1 MDLARRKQLYNAC
14 KPEESLA
21 PDDPRNVQLD
31 AFGGPGTR
39 PRGVVWAE
47 RLASAIE
54 LADGPVFMLFTGLP
68 GSGKTT
74 ELRRLMSLLER
85 EDRPRMLAVRVD
97 AEQVIDISNPVDIP
111 DLLAP
116 LVHEVERAVLRAEG
130 KDPDNAGNEG
140 YLERFWH
147 WLNKTEIEINKTDL
161 GIPGPKALVAELRTR
176 PSFRQQVRKIV
187 ATHLNEFLADARVQ
201 IEALQARARALGWA
215 DIVVVYDSLEKL
227 RGMSSNWDEV
237 LRSAERVFGGGAP
250 HLQIPIHTL
259 YTVPV
264 ALAVRRN
271 VRVTLMPAVKVRDR
285 AGHDSEPGIAALRQ
299 LVAQRIPAAELPQV
313 FGPEHEARIDELIRR
328 SAGYL
333 RELVEML
340 RNAML
345 GELPISEHDFKRL
358 INDIGDR
365 YHRIIIGS
373 DHTWLARVAVDKY
386 LAAET
391 LAERDAADRLLLD
404 NAIIRYENDDSW
416 FDLHPAVREI
426 PGVEIEIERIRRERW
441 DARQQALFPHEVD
454 K

>member
-1 MDLARRKQLYNAC
+1 MGYDAAAMDLARRKQLYNAC

-31 AFGGPGTR
+31 AFGEPGTR
-39 PRGVVWAE
+39 PRGVIWAE

-85 EDRPRMLAVRVD
+85 EDGPRMLPVRVD
-97 AEQVIDISNPVDIP
+97 AEQVVDISNPVDIP

-130 KDPDNAGNEG
+130 KEPDAAN
-140 YLERFWH
+140 
-147 WLNKTEIEINKTDL
+147 
-161 GIPGPKALVAELRTR
+161 
-176 PSFRQQVRKIV
+176 SKIV
-187 ATHLNEFLADARVQ
+187 ARHLNEFLADARAQ
-201 IEALQARARALGWA
+201 LEALQARARACGWS

-250 HLQIPIHTL
+250 HLQMPIHTL

-285 AGHDSEPGIAALRQ
+285 AGKDSEPGMTALRK
-299 LVAQRIPAAELPQV
+299 LVAQRIPAAELSEV
-313 FGPEHEARIDELIRR
+313 FGPEAEARINELIRR
-328 SAGYL
+328 SGGYL

-373 DHTWLARVAVDKY
+373 DHTWLARVALDKY
-386 LAAET
+386 LAVET
-391 LAERDAADRLLLD
+391 EAERDAADRLLLD
-404 NAIIRYENDDSW
+404 NAIVRYENKDSW

-426 PGVEIEIERIRRERW
+426 PGVEQEVERLRRERW
-441 DARQQALFPHEVD
+441 DARQAVLFSD
-454 K
+454 RD

>member
-21 PDDPRNVQLD
+21 PDDPRNVELD
-31 AFGGPGTR
+31 LFGGPGHR

-47 RLASAIE
+47 RLAREVRLS
-54 LADGPVFMLFTGLP
+54 DGPVFLLFTGLP

-85 EDRPRMLAVRVD
+85 DGDTRMLPVRLD
-97 AEQVIDISNPVDIP
+97 AEQVIDLSNAIDIP

-116 LVHEVERAVLRAEG
+116 LVHEVERAVLGLEG
-130 KDPDNAGNEG
+130 KDPDDAGTEG
-140 YLERFWH
+140 YLERLWH
-147 WLNKTEIEINKTDL
+147 WLRKTEVDLGRTDL
-161 GIPGPKALVAELRTR
+161 AVPGAKALVAELRTR
-176 PSFRQQVRKIV
+176 PSFRQQVRQVV
-187 ATHLNEFLADARVQ
+187 ATHLNEFLAEARAQ
-201 IEALQARARALGWA
+201 LDTLRERARALGWS

-250 HLQIPIHTL
+250 HLQMPVHTL
-259 YTVPV
+259 FTVPV

-285 AGHDSEPGIAALRQ
+285 SGRDSEPGVEALRQ
-299 LVAQRIPAAELPQV
+299 LVAQRIPEAELLEV
-313 FGPEHEARIDELIRR
+313 FGPEAPARIDELIRR
-328 SAGYL
+328 SGGYL

-340 RNAML
+340 RNAVL
-345 GELPISEHDFKRL
+345 GDLPISEHDFKRL

-373 DHTWLARVAVDKY
+373 DHAWLARVALDRY
-386 LAAET
+386 LSVGT
-391 LAERDAADRLLLD
+391 LEQRSAADRLLLD
-404 NAIIRYENDDSW
+404 NAVVRYENDESW
-416 FDLHPAVREI
+416 FDLHPAVREL
-426 PGVEIEIERIRRERW
+426 PGVDVEIERLRRVRW
-441 DARQQALFPHEVD
+441 GARQEALFPGEDHE
-454 K
+454 